1 MEGEVQL
8 TKLNLMYDELLQEDS
23 IGVISYRKPGEY
35 FHGSMLYDFDELI
48 LIIGEDTKPVRSIQH
63 LFMNGLR
70 CQVLYATLSC
80 LKEWIIAGEQA
91 NIIDYVLEGRIV
103 WERDDRV
110 RLLRQEIVDFND
122 PLREQKRF
130 HEFSRFLVNYVHGKR
145 AVREG
150 RIIDAY
156 QSVLKA
162 LDHWASIELIERG
175 IYPKIHL
182 WVQVQPLDRTID
194 KLYNELTLSTET
206 LEQRVELVL
215 LACEFSVMSKME
227 ECSSPLFR
235 ILGSRREPWSINELI
250 NHPEL
255 KNLQLDLTVVLRK
268 LVYRSL
274 IRETAAGDF
283 RERGQNRELRYSLI

>member
-1 MEGEVQL
+1 G
-8 TKLNLMYDELLQEDS
+8 
-23 IGVISYRKPGEY
+23 
-35 FHGSMLYDFDELI
+35 
-48 LIIGEDTKPVRSIQH
+48 TKPVRSIQH

-70 CQVLYATLSC
+70 CQVLYTTLSC

-110 RLLRQEIVDFND
+110 RLLKQEIVDFND

-194 KLYNELTLSTET
+194 KLYNE
-206 LEQRVELVL
+206 
-215 LACEFSVMSKME
+215 
-227 ECSSPLFR
+227 
-235 ILGSRREPWSINELI
+235 
-250 NHPEL
+250 
-255 KNLQLDLTVVLRK
+255 
-268 LVYRSL
+268 
-274 IRETAAGDF
+274 
-283 RERGQNRELRYSLI
+283 RYSLWIERLTNCITNSH